1 MRISRRCGVFARR
14 VLCGLLSVV
23 VALPLLVGVA
33 EPAAALASPVAP
45 DTTGLTA
52 TAGDGAVLLSWDETS
67 RNNIARDTAGWVYR
81 QKEGSGSWS
90 DEIEID
96 GGGPDTTS
104 HLVTGL
110 TNGVAYAFQV
120 MSWLHSDGQERGPNS
135 QPPVEVTATPTAVAD
150 APKLVSVKRY
160 AQATGQL
167 GVVNH
172 FTLFPALI
180 WRLEFDRWVSYVRPS
195 DFALTGTTAK
205 VDLWNDWDPNHQP
218 SFTDQKTA
226 IYVVA
231 HGGDLATVT
240 GEVTLSVASHHN
252 IHNISDNV
260 NDIHN
265 IRDDEKLYL
274 SFNPVPTGA
283 NENTFTLDPAQ
294 TLVYFSQENFGVA
307 EGDEAE
313 VTVRLSR
320 LRDEPTTIQVSATS
334 LTATGNGVD
343 YHGQT
348 FSVTVPTWRATKTFK
363 IRTTADTLTENDER
377 FRLDIRASNLPAGV
391 TLTTIPGS
399 ADQQTYVTIRDGDNS
414 GGQGASQNAEQ
425 SSLSQ
430 PADEQASL
438 QQTEQPCVSG
448 SLVANVQGYAG
459 ETWRS
464 SPDHVERWERV
475 LAAFGQTGSYS
486 ANPMTAVEAQTYADR
501 GWPRWVPV
509 VAALECV
516 ETTPNEQPEQQPQ
529 AQRAQEPTPPPPV
542 TPQVSIAAAAD
553 IAEGADATF
562 TITATPAPASDLDVT
577 VDVSQHGGY
586 ATAGSRTVTIGAS
599 GSATLT
605 VATTDDSTDE
615 PDGTVTATVNTGTGY
630 TVSSSN
636 SDATVTV
643 SDDDVPHISIAADA
657 DVTEGDD
664 AQFTITANP
673 APHAGLAVDVAITPS
688 GDHGAVTGTRTVTIP
703 ASGTYTLTV
712 ATTDDSTDE
721 PDGSVTATVNSG
733 TGYTVSTTAGAA
745 TVAVSDDDDPPA
757 EDTGDT
763 SDTDTIDSGTSDS
776 GTAPTVTVSDAT
788 AAEGAQSLAFVVTLS
803 KPNPVPI
810 TFRYGGY
817 GRTATLWQDWSIE
830 FRRTFTLD
838 AGETQVEIVVPIIDD
853 DTPEDTETLRVYVY
867 ATSGIVIRSG
877 FIYATGTIT
886 DND

>member
-1 MRISRRCGVFARR
+1 M
-14 VLCGLLSVV
+14 LCGLLSVA

-33 EPAAALASPVAP
+33 GPASAQGGPVAP
-45 DTTGLTA
+45 KATGVTA
-52 TAGDGAVLLSWDETS
+52 TAGDGAVLLTWNKTS
-67 RNNIARDTAGWVYR
+67 RSETIGWFYQ
-81 QKEGSGSWS
+81 QKEGSGSFSS
-90 DEIEID
+90 DIAI

-104 HLVTGL
+104 YLVTGL
-110 TNGVAYAFQV
+110 TNDVTYTFKVSSQLENSFGKGPLAAY
-120 MSWLHSDGQERGPNS
+120 SD
-135 QPPVEVTATPTAVAD
+135 EVTATPMAVAD

-195 DFALTGTTAK
+195 DFAVTGTTAK
-205 VDLWNDWDPNHQP
+205 VDLWNDWDPNYQP
-218 SFTDQKTA
+218 SFTDQPTA

-231 HGGDLATVT
+231 YGGDLATVSGT
-240 GEVTLSVASHHN
+240 VTLNVASHHN
-252 IHNISDNV
+252 IHNLGDNISD
-260 NDIHN
+260 IRN
-265 IRDDEKLYL
+265 ISDDEKLYL
-274 SFNPVPTGA
+274 SRNPVPTGA

-363 IRTTADTLTENDER
+363 IRTTADTLTENDEQ
-377 FRLDIRASNLPAGV
+377 FRLDIRTSNLPAGV

-430 PADEQASL
+430 PADEQASR

-615 PDGTVTATVNTGTGY
+615 PDG
-630 TVSSSN
+630 
-636 SDATVTV
+636 
-643 SDDDVPHISIAADA
+643 
-657 DVTEGDD
+657 
-664 AQFTITANP
+664 
-673 APHAGLAVDVAITPS
+673 
-688 GDHGAVTGTRTVTIP
+688 
-703 ASGTYTLTV
+703 
-712 ATTDDSTDE
+712 
-721 PDGSVTATVNSG
+721 SVTATVNSG

-788 AAEGAQSLAFVVTLS
+788 ADESAQQLRFAVTLS
-803 KPNPVPI
+803 HPNPHDI
-810 TFRYGGY
+810 TFRYGAFGI
-817 GRTATLWQDWSIE
+817 TATYGHDFSQNYQA
-830 FRRTFTLD
+830 FTLN
-838 AGETQVEIVVPIIDD
+838 AGDTELDIVVPVTDD
-853 DTPEDTETLRVYVY
+853 NTPENDETLIVYIY
-867 ATSGIVIRSG
+867 AMNGINIPG
-877 FIYATGTIT
+877 YFIYANGTIT